1 MLVFPYVHNLGTPGF
16 QCAVVNLV
24 PWKKLHNIRDMVDVM
39 HHTSLNIF
47 NKVKVVVTN
56 ENGPSKRI
64 GKGKD
69 IMSALVKANMSA
81 SEEDKL
87 TDEELIGQASTII
100 FAAMDMTSNGMSR
113 ILYLLSKHP
122 AVQDRLWQ
130 EVTEAYANHGGD
142 LDYETLNSLPYLDAV
157 CRELLRV

>member
-16 QCAVVNLV
+16 QCVVVNLV
-24 PWKKLHNIRDMVDVM
+24 PWKKLHNIRDMVDMM

-69 IMSALVKANMSA
+69 IMSALDKPSSLPYHLEMDANRAWKVKANMSA

-87 TDEELIGQASTII
+87 TDEELIGQVS
-100 FAAMDMTSNGMSR
+100 
-113 ILYLLSKHP
+113 
-122 AVQDRLWQ
+122 
-130 EVTEAYANHGGD
+130 
-142 LDYETLNSLPYLDAV
+142 
-157 CRELLRV
+157 